1 MLEKRKRLQEAK
13 EYLISEKAKRDALI
27 KQNEKLSGDIG
38 KIKNEQGNIALER
51 AIIIKASDEARESG
65 KNLIT
70 SLCNS
75 VVGEIE
81 LNSEV
86 IIENAI
92 KYSSPTMDI
101 YIQRDDG
108 NGNITTTDPAQED
121 AGGIADLMSL
131 AIQASLLK
139 INESNSAPLFLDEPT
154 KFVSKNNAEI
164 AAKLIKEI
172 SKSVGRQVFVV
183 THEKDVMPQYADK
196 HYEISKNA
204 DGISE
209 IRID

>member
-13 EYLISEKAKRDALI
+13 EYLISEKAKRAALI

-81 LNSEV
+81 PNSEV

-108 NGNITTTDPAQED
+108 NGNITITDPAQED

-164 AAKLIKEI
+164 ATKLIKEI

-204 DGISE
+204 YGISE

>member
-13 EYLISEKAKRDALI
+13 EYLISEKGKRDALI
-27 KQNEKLSGDIG
+27 KQNEKLSDDID
-38 KIKNEQGNIALER
+38 KIKKEQGNIALER
-51 AIIIKASDEARESG
+51 GIIIKASDEARESG

-81 LNSEV
+81 PNSEV

-164 AAKLIKEI
+164 AAKLIKEV

-209 IRID
+209 IHID

>member
-1 MLEKRKRLQEAK
+1 MLEKKKRLQEAK

-81 LNSEV
+81 PNSEV

-164 AAKLIKEI
+164 ATKLIKEI

>member
-81 LNSEV
+81 PNSEV

>member
-1 MLEKRKRLQEAK
+1 MLLSILHLQW
-13 EYLISEKAKRDALI
+13 I
-27 KQNEKLSGDIG
+27 
-38 KIKNEQGNIALER
+38 
-51 AIIIKASDEARESG
+51 
-65 KNLIT
+65 
-70 SLCNS
+70 
-75 VVGEIE
+75 
-81 LNSEV
+81 
-86 IIENAI
+86 
-92 KYSSPTMDI
+92 
-101 YIQRDDG
+101 
-108 NGNITTTDPAQED
+108 
-121 AGGIADLMSL
+121 SL

-164 AAKLIKEI
+164 ATKLIKEI

>member
-81 LNSEV
+81 PNSEV

-164 AAKLIKEI
+164 ASKLIKEI

-209 IRID
+209 IHID